1 MKASKTIL
9 LFLVV
14 LGMGAYIWFYEIHQM
29 STADK
34 KALELQ
40 AFNLPVE
47 QINGIGLRTPDYEVE
62 LAKSDQGWELLHPKG
77 ARAALPV
84 VQQLLARIKTLD
96 KGELITPADIR
107 AKGQTLAEYGLSV
120 PRIKLMLKTAG
131 QTRMYEVGDKNP
143 LGNSLYV
150 KEDSTQNVMLVSTD
164 LLEVLPKDLLAFRD
178 KTLFP
183 LHEEEVQA
191 IDLING
197 DQTTRLEKR
206 NGIWMVKAPMNALA
220 DQEKVLNLIQ
230 KLLQARIEGIV
241 NDPSSED
248 LANFELAGGE
258 QVIRL
263 WSANSKVPVEVSVGG
278 DIPLNPDLLLV
289 RIAGQEG
296 LVTVSKGMRGIASS
310 PVDLFRDR
318 RLFAVDLPRVNE
330 ILIEQDGQS
339 LRLQKTGENWQVLDP
354 VQLKASSKRVQ
365 NMIQTWLNAR
375 VEQFVD
381 DEVVGEVLMTVAFT
395 SGTGAENQTVR
406 FDVLDGDVAPGRVWL
421 RKHGESGK
429 LVVVPDLVKYA
440 PVDVLPYLSRD
451 VLEFDSEQAVRLS
464 LTQGGKVMA
473 VTRGGPDEVWTAQ
486 GEGWKVH
493 QAHVTAI
500 LNRFSKL
507 NAQNLVALD
516 PTDLSETGLD
526 QPSIRLSVGLAGE
539 QAGNR
544 TLLVS
549 QTEEGAYGLV
559 QGQNLVFRLSAVDL
573 DLILEPLGT
582 EE

>member
-1 MKASKTIL
+1 MKTSKTIL
-9 LFLVV
+9 LLLVV

-29 STADK
+29 TTADK

-40 AFNLPVE
+40 AFNLPVDLV
-47 QINGIGLRTPDYEVE
+47 NGIGLRTPDYEVE
-62 LAKSDQGWELLHPKG
+62 LEKTDQGWELLSPKG

-150 KEDSTQNVMLVSTD
+150 KEESTQNVMLVSTD

-197 DQTTRLEKR
+197 ERTIRLEKR
-206 NGIWMVKAPMNALA
+206 NGLWMLKAPMNTLA
-220 DQEKVLNLIQ
+220 DQEKVLSLIQ
-230 KLLQARIEGIV
+230 KLLQARIEGII
-241 NDPSSED
+241 NEPSSED
-248 LANFELAGGE
+248 LENFTLAKGE
-258 QVIRL
+258 QIIRL

-278 DIPLNPDLLLV
+278 DVPLNPDHLLL
-289 RIAGQEG
+289 RISGQEG
-296 LVTVSKGMRGIASS
+296 LVIVSKGMRSVASS

-318 RLFAVDLPRVNE
+318 TLIAVDLPLVQE
-330 ILIEQDGQS
+330 ITVEKEGQT

-354 VQLKASSKRVQ
+354 VQLKASTERVQ

-375 VEQFVD
+375 VEHFVD
-381 DEVVGEVLMTVAFT
+381 EAPVGRVLMTVSFT
-395 SGTGAENQTVR
+395 SGTVAESKTLR
-406 FDVLDGDVAPGRVWL
+406 FDVLEEDVAPGRVWL
-421 RKHGESGK
+421 RKHGEEGK

-440 PVDVLPYLSRD
+440 PVDVLPYLSRE
-451 VLEFDSEQAVRLS
+451 VLNFDPEQAIRLS
-464 LTQGGKVMA
+464 LTQEDKVLA
-473 VTRGGPDEVWTAQ
+473 VTRASKDQPWTAQ
-486 GEGWKVH
+486 GEGWKVN
-493 QAHVTAI
+493 QAHVASI
-500 LNRFSKL
+500 LKSFSHL
-507 NAQNLVALD
+507 TAQNLVALN
-516 PTDLSETGLD
+516 PSDLSLTGLD
-526 QPSIRLSVGLAGE
+526 TPAIRLSIGLAGE
-539 QAGNR
+539 QVSNR

-549 QTEEGAYGLV
+549 LAEGGPFGLI
-559 QGQNLVFRLSAVDL
+559 QGQNLIFRLSAADME
-573 DLILEPLGT
+573 LIQEPLGAA
-582 EE
+582 E